1 MKQKLKNF
9 QNFLS
14 FFYPRCCLGCQK
26 TLLQDENLLCLHCFT
41 HLPETNYHLFQDNPI
56 NHTFLGRVKVELA
69 AALLFYKKGNSTQ
82 RILYHLKYK
91 GDKEVGEFLGNY
103 YGKKLRQADPFQAI
117 DLILPIP
124 LHPKKERRRGYNQ
137 SEWIAKGLSCA
148 MQIPYYNNVLIRNT
162 FTDTQ
167 TKKNRLGRW
176 TNVKEVFQVVQPD
189 VIRQK
194 HILLCDDVLT
204 TGATMEAAIIK
215 LLEIEDVKVSVVGLA
230 LAQ

>member
-1 MKQKLKNF
+1 MKQNLKIL
-9 QNFLS
+9 QNFIS

-26 TLLQDENLLCLHCFT
+26 TLLQGEDQLCLHCFT

-56 NHTFLGRVKVELA
+56 NYMFSGRVKVELA
-69 AALLFYKKGNSTQ
+69 SALLFYKKGNLTQ
-82 RILYHLKYK
+82 HILHHLKYR
-91 GDKEVGEFLGNY
+91 GDKEIGELLGSY
-103 YGKKLRQADPFQAI
+103 YGKKLQQTPPFQAI

-137 SEWIAKGLSCA
+137 SEWIAKGLSCT
-148 MQIPYYNNVLIRNT
+148 MQIPYYNNVLIRST
-162 FTDTQ
+162 FTETQ
-167 TKKNRLGRW
+167 TKKNRFSRW
-176 TNVKEVFQVVQPD
+176 TNVKEVFQIVQPD
-189 VIRQK
+189 LIRRK

-215 LLEIEDVKVSVVGLA
+215 LLEIEDIKVSVVGLA

>member
-1 MKQKLKNF
+1 MKQNLQII

-26 TLLQDENLLCLHCFT
+26 TLLQDENRLCLHCFT

-56 NHTFLGRVKVELA
+56 NYMFLGRVKVELA
-69 AALLFYKKGNSTQ
+69 AALLFYKKGNMTQ
-82 RILYHLKYK
+82 HILHHFKYK
-91 GDKEVGEFLGNY
+91 GDKEIGEILGYY
-103 YGKKLRQADPFQAI
+103 YGQKLQQAEPYKAI

-124 LHPKKERRRGYNQ
+124 LHPKKEQKRGYNQ
-137 SEWIAKGLSCA
+137 SEWLAKGLSHA
-148 MQIPYYNNVLIRNT
+148 MQIPYYNNILIRST

-167 TKKNRLGRW
+167 TKKSRFSRW
-176 TNVKEVFQVVQPD
+176 TNVKEVFQVIQPD
-189 VIRQK
+189 ILQHK

-204 TGATMEAAIIK
+204 TGATMEAAITK
-215 LLEIEDVKVSVVGLA
+215 LIEVKGVKVSVVGLA